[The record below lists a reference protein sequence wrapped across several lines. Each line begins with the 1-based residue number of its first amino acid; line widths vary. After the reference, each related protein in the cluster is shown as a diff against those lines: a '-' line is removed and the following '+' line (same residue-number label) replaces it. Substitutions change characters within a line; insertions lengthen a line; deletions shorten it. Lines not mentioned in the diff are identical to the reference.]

1 MNDFTGILKSMPT
14 VEEALANLQ
23 RTSASP
29 LLVKLGTL
37 FTNAGFELA
46 LVGGPVRD
54 AFLGRETNDLDF
66 TTSANP
72 DQILSVLKG
81 NVDAHWDIGRDF
93 GTIGARIGDTTVEIT
108 TYRADQYDADSR
120 KPHVVFGKDLNDD
133 LFRRDFA
140 VNAMALRLPEGVFVD
155 PFNGLQDLLD
165 GVIRTPGK
173 PEDSFSD
180 DPLRMMRAAR
190 FASQLGFQIHEDT
203 FSAMKSMADRIEI
216 VSAERIQV
224 ELSKLLLGANPR
236 EGLEALVDSGLAQIV
251 IPELPALKL
260 EIDEHHHHKDVYQH
274 TLTVLEQAIDYEKD
288 YGLEGD
294 LVLRLAALMHDIGKP
309 ATRKLETGGGVTFYH
324 HDVVGSKL
332 AGKRLKELKFDN
344 ETIKAVSRLIEL
356 HLRFF
361 GYSDQ
366 PWSDSAIRRYVRDAD
381 EQLLRLHALT
391 RADVTTRNQ
400 KKSDRLAHA
409 YDDLEK
415 RIAILAEQE
424 ELNAIRPDLS
434 GEEIMEILG
443 ITPGPEVGEAYR
455 YLLELR
461 LDEGPLSEEEAK
473 SRLLA
478 WWQSR

>member
-37 FTNAGFELA
+37 FTNAGYELA

-66 TTSANP
+66 ATSADP
-72 DQILSVLKG
+72 DQILAVLKG
-81 NVDAHWDIGRDF
+81 NVDAHWDVGRDY
-93 GTIGARIGDTTVEIT
+93 GTIGARMGETTVEIT
-108 TYRADQYDADSR
+108 TYRADQYDDDSR
-120 KPHVVFGKDLNDD
+120 KPNVVFGKDLNDD

-140 VNAMALRLPEGVFVD
+140 INAMALRLPDGVFVD

-203 FSAMKSMADRIEI
+203 FSAMKAMAERIEI
-216 VSAERIQV
+216 VSAERIQG

-260 EIDEHHHHKDVYQH
+260 EIDEHHHHKDVYEH
-274 TLTVLEQAIDYEKD
+274 TLTVVEQATDYEKD
-288 YGLEGD
+288 YGLEQD
-294 LVLRLAALMHDIGKP
+294 LILRLAALMHDIGKP
-309 ATRKLETGGGVTFYH
+309 ATRKLEAGGAVTFYH
-324 HDVVGSKL
+324 HDVVGAKL
-332 AGKRLKELKFDN
+332 ASKRLKELKFDN
-344 ETIKAVSRLIEL
+344 DTIKAVSRLIEL

-366 PWSDSAIRRYVRDAD
+366 PWSDSALRRYVRDAD

-443 ITPGPEVGEAYR
+443 LTPGPEVGEAYR

-461 LDEGPLSEEEAK
+461 LDEGPRSEEEAK